1 MTRLDSHYQRR
12 LLDVV
17 NNRLDNVCH
26 SWFVPKQRRTVVS
39 ETAKLSDSTYQIVSQ
54 SKPGVLYAEML
65 KPRDHTGLEAKILAL
80 ASAS

>member
-1 MTRLDSHYQRR
+1 MEVSSCHYQRR

-26 SWFVPKQRRTVVS
+26 SRFVPKQRRTVAS

-54 SKPGVLYAEML
+54 SKPGVLHVVDMAVGVL
-65 KPRDHTGLEAKILAL
+65 FL
-80 ASAS
+80 